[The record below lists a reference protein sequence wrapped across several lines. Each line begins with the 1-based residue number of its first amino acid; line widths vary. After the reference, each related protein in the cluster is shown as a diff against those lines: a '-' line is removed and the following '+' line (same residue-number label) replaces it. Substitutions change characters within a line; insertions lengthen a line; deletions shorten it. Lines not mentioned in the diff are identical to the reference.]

1 MPRQVRDDQ
10 AASGQ
15 VRQQLCEVPGRAAV
29 AVDEEQRRPVTA
41 DERPDPGATM
51 LVDPLFEAGEKIRRI
66 RHLDRLWFDH
76 CEFDSD
82 KAGGMRKLPAL
93 RPDQPEIQAR

>member
-10 AASGQ
+10 AASGR
-15 VRQQLCEVPGRAAV
+15 VRQQLREVPGRAAV

-41 DERPDPGATM
+41 DESPNPGATV
-51 LVDPLFEAGEKIRRI
+51 LVDPFLVGGQLIRRI
-66 RHLDRLWFDH
+66 CHLDRLWFDH

-93 RPDQPEIQAR
+93 RPDQLEIQAR